1 MVIDAVTQNSENN
14 ICNLTDRVKATGCAA
29 KISASQLSA
38 IVRTLPQF
46 ASPQLLTS
54 IETFEDAA
62 VYKLSEELA
71 LVQTIDFFPPV
82 VDDPYTFG
90 CVAAANALSDIY
102 AMGATPTLALNVLGF
117 PICDFPLTV
126 AQRIMEGG
134 AHVVQQAGALLVG
147 GHSIQ
152 STDLIY
158 GLAVSGFVHPDR
170 ILINAGA
177 RAGDQIILCKAIGT
191 GVALLGLKG
200 DVLSQPARTELLAS
214 LTQLNAEASKI
225 ALAHDTHA
233 CTDVTGFGL
242 VGHLHEMAKGS
253 GLQASIQASRIPLL
267 PQVRELAAEGFVP
280 AGAYANRNSY
290 SEIVCVDETVD
301 LSVSDLLFDPQ
312 TSGGLMLALPA
323 SAVDSALK
331 ALVQAGYAAAHI
343 GEFQKDSRGNNIKG
357 LVEVK

>member
-1 MVIDAVTQNSENN
+1 MTQNSENN

-29 KISASQLSA
+29 KISASQLGA

-54 IETFEDAA
+54 IESFEDAA

-90 CVAAANALSDIY
+90 CVAATNALSDIY

-117 PICDFPLTV
+117 PLCDFPLEV

-152 STDLIY
+152 TTDLIY
-158 GLAVSGFVHPDR
+158 GLSVSGFVHPNR

-177 RAGDQIILCKAIGT
+177 QPGDRIILCKAIGT
-191 GVALLGLKG
+191 GVALLGMKA
-200 DVLSQPARTELLAS
+200 DILSPSGRDRLLATM
-214 LTQLNAEASKI
+214 TQLNAAASQI

-242 VGHLHEMAKGS
+242 IGHLHEMAKGS
-253 GLQASIQASRIPLL
+253 GLQASVKASRIPLL
-267 PQVRELAAEGFVP
+267 PQVAELASQGLVP

-290 SEIVCVDETVD
+290 KDIASVDETVE
-301 LSVSDLLFDPQ
+301 LSITDLLFDPQ
-312 TSGGLMLALPA
+312 TSGGLMLAVPERE
-323 SAVDSALK
+323 VDSVLK
-331 ALVQAGYAAAHI
+331 ALKQADYCAAEI
-343 GEFQKDSRGNNIKG
+343 GEFQPAASNIIKG
-357 LVEVK
+357 LVEVKQG

>member
-1 MVIDAVTQNSENN
+1 MTQNSENN

-54 IETFEDAA
+54 IESFEDAA

-117 PICDFPLTV
+117 PICDFPLEI
-126 AQRIMEGG
+126 AQRILEGG

-177 RAGDQIILCKAIGT
+177 QAGDRIILCKAIGT

-200 DVLSQPARTELLAS
+200 GMLSEPSHVQLLAS
-214 LTQLNAEASKI
+214 LTQLNAGASRV

-233 CTDVTGFGL
+233 CTDVSGFGL
-242 VGHLHEMAKGS
+242 IGHLHEMAKGS
-253 GLQASIQASRIPLL
+253 GLQAFISARSVPLL
-267 PQVRELAAEGFVP
+267 PQAWELASIGLVP
-280 AGAYANRNSY
+280 AGTYANLTSY
-290 SEIVCVDETVD
+290 KEIASVDESID

-312 TSGGLMLALPA
+312 TSGGLMLAVPERE
-323 SAVDSALK
+323 VDSILK
-331 ALVQAGYAAAHI
+331 ALAQEEYTAAQI
-343 GEFQKDSRGNNIKG
+343 GEFRKAADPINSNLNLKG